1 MPSKNVWGIKPQTF
15 FKKTIDKVANSWYNN
30 YRKKKREVNKMYF
43 ECNDWLYG
51 TYLCKLSFLKGI
63 ITLLFGRGYAK
74 FIPWWKIEKK

>member
-15 FKKTIDKVANSWYNN
+15 FKKTIDKVANSLYNN

-51 TYLCKLSFLKGI
+51 TYLCKLSFLIGI
-63 ITLLFGRGYAK
+63 VTLLFGRGYAK
-74 FIPWWKIEKK
+74 FVPWWKIEKK

>member
-1 MPSKNVWGIKPQTF
+1 MTDNQLDVIIIIESE
-15 FKKTIDKVANSWYNN
+15 
-30 YRKKKREVNKMYF
+30 REVNKMYF

-63 ITLLFGRGYAK
+63 VTLLFGRGYAK

>member
-15 FKKTIDKVANSWYNN
+15 FKKTIAKVANSWYNN

-63 ITLLFGRGYAK
+63 VTLLFGLCYAK
-74 FIPWWKIEKK
+74 FIPCCKIEKK

>member
-1 MPSKNVWGIKPQTF
+1 MELSF
-15 FKKTIDKVANSWYNN
+15 HHLKKI
-30 YRKKKREVNKMYF
+30 KKKGGLTVPTPCSIIIIVNEREVNKMYF

>member
-1 MPSKNVWGIKPQTF
+1 
-15 FKKTIDKVANSWYNN
+15 
-30 YRKKKREVNKMYF
+30 MYF

-74 FIPWWKIEKK
+74 FIPWWKIEKKNKKKGG